1 MPHFIMFFTFVVCSI
16 VKARTRFDSNFT
28 SLSVLIRCGMLMMM
42 SEKCGKLNVNDI
54 NQSLIRLRFFSFIT
68 FRILE
73 VYILWVDITIIYTT
87 CILKYFFQIKVFI
100 IFRKHLISKN
110 KSAADRITNI
120 SYIYPI
126 SCRFIIILLLLLFY
140 YYYTALYII

>member
-1 MPHFIMFFTFVVCSI
+1 MFFTFVVCSI

-28 SLSVLIRCGMLMMM
+28 PLSVLIRYGMLMMM

-73 VYILWVDITIIYTT
+73 VYMLWVNITIIYTT

-100 IFRKHLISKN
+100 IFRKHLIFKN
-110 KSAADRITNI
+110 KSAADRIINI
-120 SYIYPI
+120 SYIYDPI